1 MIVTAAVGYGLSYL
15 LGFDS
20 ITSAYIGVG
29 FAFSSTIV
37 VLKLLSDQDETES
50 TFGRLSIGILIVQ
63 DVIVMLVF
71 LFLATF
77 NGA

>member
-1 MIVTAAVGYGLSYL
+1 
-15 LGFDS
+15 
-20 ITSAYIGVG
+20 
-29 FAFSSTIV
+29 V

-77 NGA
+77 NKTGEGSQLIT